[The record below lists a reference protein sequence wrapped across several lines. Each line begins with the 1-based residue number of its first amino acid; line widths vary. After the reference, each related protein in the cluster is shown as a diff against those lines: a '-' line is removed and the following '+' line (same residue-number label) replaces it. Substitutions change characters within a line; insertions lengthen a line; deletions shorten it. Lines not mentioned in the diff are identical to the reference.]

1 MSGRLP
7 GLRRR
12 LAKAEKV
19 VVQAAERERLAN
31 CNCKRP
37 GFESTTIRSTEELRA
52 EMRQLCP
59 VHGIRHPGTL
69 VTYTYCDREGNYTE
83 ESKALNRCVELYT
96 SLCRLSQAGLFF
108 DFLAEYVSQTPEL
121 AVRFLS

>member
-1 MSGRLP
+1 MSGKIP

-12 LAKAEKV
+12 LTKIEKV

-37 GFESTTIRSTEELRA
+37 GFESTMVSSVEELET
-52 EMRQLCP
+52 EMMRLCP
-59 VHGIRHPGTL
+59 VHGIRHLGTL
-69 VTYTYCDREGNYTE
+69 CIIHYVDREGDYTE
-83 ESKALNRCVELYT
+83 ESKALIRCVELYT

>member
-1 MSGRLP
+1 MSGKIP

-12 LAKAEKV
+12 LTKIEKV

-37 GFESTTIRSTEELRA
+37 GFESTSVSSTEELRA

-59 VHGIRHPGTL
+59 VHGIRHLGTL
-69 VTYTYCDREGNYTE
+69 SISHYLDREGNYTE
-83 ESKALNRCVELYT
+83 ESKALIRCVELYT
-96 SLCRLSQAGLFF
+96 SLCGLSQAGLFF
-108 DFLAEYVSQTPEL
+108 EFLAEYVSQDPEL
-121 AVRFLS
+121 ALQFLS